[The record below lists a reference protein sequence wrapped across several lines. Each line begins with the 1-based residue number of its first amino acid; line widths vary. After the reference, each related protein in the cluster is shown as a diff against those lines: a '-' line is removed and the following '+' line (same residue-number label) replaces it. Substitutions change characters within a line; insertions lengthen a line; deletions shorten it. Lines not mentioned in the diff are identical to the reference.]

1 MNCEIG
7 RKMGR
12 SIKKLYYSIGE
23 VSETTG
29 LKQYVLRYW
38 ESEFPSLAPSKNR
51 AGNRVYRE
59 KDIVLIQ
66 YIKHLLYDKKFTIEG
81 AKQKLKSI
89 KPEDLQ
95 RFNETGGISDIEQ
108 EKYSDSQ
115 LVEVIQKIKSGLKE
129 ILVLLN
135 DWEI

>member
-1 MNCEIG
+1 
-7 RKMGR
+7 MGR

-66 YIKHLLYDKKFTIEG
+66 YIKHLLYEKKFTIEG
-81 AKQKLKSI
+81 AKQKLKSL

-95 RFNETGGISDIEQ
+95 NFSETGSIDEPEQ
-108 EKYSDSQ
+108 EKISDNE
-115 LVEVIQKIKSGLKE
+115 LLEVIHKIKSGLTE
-129 ILVLLN
+129 ILNLLN
-135 DWEI
+135 DWES

>member
-1 MNCEIG
+1 
-7 RKMGR
+7 MGR

-23 VSETTG
+23 VSEKTG

-59 KDIVLIQ
+59 KDILLIQ
-66 YIKHLLYDKKFTIEG
+66 YIKHLLYEKKFTIEG
-81 AKQKLKSI
+81 AKQNLKSL

-95 RFNETGGISDIEQ
+95 HFAETGTVAEPASA
-108 EKYSDSQ
+108 SLNDSQ
-115 LVEVIQKIKSGLKE
+115 LLEVLRKIKSGLKD
-129 ILVLLN
+129 ILELLN
-135 DWEI
+135 NWES

>member
-1 MNCEIG
+1 
-7 RKMGR
+7 MGR

-23 VSETTG
+23 VSEKTG

-59 KDIVLIQ
+59 KDILLIQ
-66 YIKHLLYDKKFTIEG
+66 YIKHLLYEKKFTIEG
-81 AKQKLKSI
+81 AKQNLKSL

-95 RFNETGGISDIEQ
+95 HFAETGTIAEPASA
-108 EKYSDSQ
+108 SLNDSQ
-115 LVEVIQKIKSGLKE
+115 LLEVLRKIKSGLKD
-129 ILVLLN
+129 ILELLN
-135 DWEI
+135 NWES

>member
-1 MNCEIG
+1 
-7 RKMGR
+7 MGR

-23 VSETTG
+23 VSKITG

-81 AKQKLKSI
+81 AKQYLKSM

-95 RFNETGGISDIEQ
+95 QFSETGSIADPVQESYSQEQ
-108 EKYSDSQ
+108 LTE
-115 LVEVIQKIKSGLKE
+115 IIRKIKSGLAE
-129 ILVLLN
+129 ILTLLN
-135 DWEI
+135 EWES

>member
-1 MNCEIG
+1 
-7 RKMGR
+7 MGR

-23 VSETTG
+23 VSKITG

-81 AKQKLKSI
+81 AKQYLKSL

-95 RFNETGGISDIEQ
+95 QFSETGSIADPVQETYSQEQ
-108 EKYSDSQ
+108 LTE
-115 LVEVIQKIKSGLKE
+115 IIRKIKSGLAE
-129 ILVLLN
+129 ILTLLN
-135 DWEI
+135 EWES

>member
-1 MNCEIG
+1 
-7 RKMGR
+7 MGR

-23 VSETTG
+23 VSEKTD

-59 KDIVLIQ
+59 KDITLIQ

-81 AKQKLKSI
+81 AKQKLKSL

-95 RFNETGGISDIEQ
+95 RFSETGDINDIDQ
-108 EKYSDSQ
+108 EKYTDTQ
-115 LVEVIQKIKSGLKE
+115 LLEVVRKIKRGLTE
-129 ILVLLN
+129 ILELLN
-135 DWEI
+135 DWES

>member
-1 MNCEIG
+1 
-7 RKMGR
+7 MGR

-23 VSETTG
+23 VSKITG

-81 AKQKLKSI
+81 AKQYLKSL

-95 RFNETGGISDIEQ
+95 KFSETGCIDDPVQENYSEEQ
-108 EKYSDSQ
+108 
-115 LVEVIQKIKSGLKE
+115 LLEVIRKIKDGLKE
-129 ILVLLN
+129 ILALLN
-135 DWEI
+135 EWET

>member
-1 MNCEIG
+1 
-7 RKMGR
+7 MGR

-66 YIKHLLYDKKFTIEG
+66 YIKHLLYEKKFTIEG
-81 AKQKLKSI
+81 AKQKLKSL

-95 RFNETGGISDIEQ
+95 NFSETGSIDEPEQ
-108 EKYSDSQ
+108 EKLSDNQ
-115 LVEVIQKIKSGLKE
+115 LVEVIHKIKSGLTE
-129 ILVLLN
+129 ILNLLN
-135 DWEI
+135 DWES

>member
-1 MNCEIG
+1 
-7 RKMGR
+7 MGR

-23 VSETTG
+23 VSEKTG

-59 KDIVLIQ
+59 KDIILIQ
-66 YIKHLLYDKKFTIEG
+66 YIKHLLYEKKFTIEG
-81 AKQKLKSI
+81 AKQKLKTL

-95 RFNETGGISDIEQ
+95 KFSDTGTINEPEQ
-108 EKYSDSQ
+108 ENHTDSQ
-115 LVEVIQKIKSGLKE
+115 LLEVIKKIKSGLSE
-129 ILVLLN
+129 ILDLLN
-135 DWEI
+135 DWES

>member
-1 MNCEIG
+1 
-7 RKMGR
+7 MGR

-23 VSETTG
+23 VSKKTD

-38 ESEFPSLAPSKNR
+38 ESEFQALAPSKNR

-59 KDIVLIQ
+59 KDITLIQ

-81 AKQKLKSI
+81 AKQKLKSL

-95 RFNETGGISDIEQ
+95 RFSETGDISDIDQ
-108 EKYSDSQ
+108 DQYTVGQ
-115 LVEVIQKIKSGLKE
+115 LLDVVHKIKQGLGE
-129 ILVLLN
+129 ILDLLN
-135 DWEI
+135 NWES

>member
-1 MNCEIG
+1 
-7 RKMGR
+7 MGR

-23 VSETTG
+23 VSKITG

-81 AKQKLKSI
+81 AKQYLKSL

-95 RFNETGGISDIEQ
+95 QFSETGSIADPVQETYSQEQ
-108 EKYSDSQ
+108 LTE
-115 LVEVIQKIKSGLKE
+115 IIRKIKSGLTE
-129 ILVLLN
+129 ILTLLN
-135 DWEI
+135 EWES

>member
-1 MNCEIG
+1 
-7 RKMGR
+7 MGR

-66 YIKHLLYDKKFTIEG
+66 YIKHLLYEKKFTIEG
-81 AKQKLKSI
+81 AKQNLKSL

-95 RFNETGGISDIEQ
+95 NFSETGSIGEPEQ
-108 EKYSDSQ
+108 EKLSDNQLMEVIHKIKLS
-115 LVEVIQKIKSGLKE
+115 LVE
-129 ILVLLN
+129 ILNLLN
-135 DWEI
+135 DWES

>member
-1 MNCEIG
+1 
-7 RKMGR
+7 MGR

-23 VSETTG
+23 VSKITG

-81 AKQKLKSI
+81 AKQYLKSL

-95 RFNETGGISDIEQ
+95 QFSETGSIADPVQESYSQEQ
-108 EKYSDSQ
+108 LTE
-115 LVEVIQKIKSGLKE
+115 IIRKIKSGLAE
-129 ILVLLN
+129 ILTLLN
-135 DWEI
+135 EWES

>member
-1 MNCEIG
+1 
-7 RKMGR
+7 MGR

-23 VSETTG
+23 VSEKTG

-59 KDIVLIQ
+59 KDIILIQ
-66 YIKHLLYDKKFTIEG
+66 YIKYLLYEKKFTIEG
-81 AKQKLKSI
+81 AKQKLKTL

-95 RFNETGGISDIEQ
+95 KFSDTGTINEPEQ
-108 EKYSDSQ
+108 ENHTDSQ
-115 LVEVIQKIKSGLKE
+115 LLEVIHKIKSRLSE
-129 ILVLLN
+129 ILDLLN
-135 DWEI
+135 DWES

>member
-1 MNCEIG
+1 
-7 RKMGR
+7 MGR

-23 VSETTG
+23 VSETIG

-66 YIKHLLYDKKFTIEG
+66 YIKHLLYEKKFTIEG
-81 AKQKLKSI
+81 AKQKLKSL

-95 RFNETGGISDIEQ
+95 NFSETGSISDPEQ
-108 EKYSDSQ
+108 EKITDSQ
-115 LVEVIQKIKSGLKE
+115 FLEVIHEIKSGLTG
-129 ILVLLN
+129 ILDLLN
-135 DWEI
+135 DWES

>member
-1 MNCEIG
+1 
-7 RKMGR
+7 MGR

-66 YIKHLLYDKKFTIEG
+66 YIKHLLYEKKFTIEG
-81 AKQKLKSI
+81 AKQKLKSL

-95 RFNETGGISDIEQ
+95 NFSETGSIGEPEQ
-108 EKYSDSQ
+108 EKLSDNQLMEVIHKIKLS
-115 LVEVIQKIKSGLKE
+115 LVE
-129 ILVLLN
+129 ILNLLN
-135 DWEI
+135 DWES

>member
-1 MNCEIG
+1 
-7 RKMGR
+7 MGR

-23 VSETTG
+23 VSKITG

-81 AKQKLKSI
+81 AKQYLKSL

-95 RFNETGGISDIEQ
+95 KFSETGSIDDPVQESYSEEQ
-108 EKYSDSQ
+108 
-115 LVEVIQKIKSGLKE
+115 LLEVIRKIKAGLQE
-129 ILVLLN
+129 ILALLN
-135 DWEI
+135 EWET